1 MKTVMIVDDE
11 KDIRDSVKTILEKEG
26 YNVVTAV
33 DGDDALKKVKVAKP
47 DLVLL
52 DIMMPGT
59 PVKDIV
65 PKLRTK
71 VIYLSV
77 VKISDLEKGEL
88 LGKNVCEFA
97 DLEKGELL
105 GKNVCEFVEKPF
117 DIKNLVSEVKKCL
130 G

>member
-26 YNVVTAV
+26 YNVVTAI

-65 PKLRTK
+65 PKLKTK

-77 VKISDLEKGEL
+77 VKISDLEK
-88 LGKNVCEFA
+88 
-97 DLEKGELL
+97 DELL

-117 DIKNLVSEVKKCL
+117 DIKYLVSEVKKCL

>member
-88 LGKNVCEFA
+88 LGKNVCEF
-97 DLEKGELL
+97 
-105 GKNVCEFVEKPF
+105 VEKPF

>member
-1 MKTVMIVDDE
+1 MATIMVVDDE
-11 KDIRDSVKTILEKEG
+11 KDIRDSVVAILSKEG
-26 YNVVTAV
+26 YKVVTAV

-47 DLVLL
+47 DLVLM

-65 PKLRTK
+65 PKIKSK

-88 LGKNVCEFA
+88 LGKNVCEF
-97 DLEKGELL
+97 
-105 GKNVCEFVEKPF
+105 VEKPF
-117 DIKNLVSEVKKCL
+117 DIKHLVSEVKKCL